1 MLTAPATNGCPCLL
15 FCVQLHKLEAALNW
29 HLQYG
34 ALQDASVLQLLMV
47 QAAADG
53 NAVIMSL
60 LLPMFEKQ
68 GWLVS
73 VCVFVSLFVH
83 SHAIFL
89 QLAPTFAGTRSLCS
103 VPSAG
108 LLVAHTG
115 RCS

>member
-1 MLTAPATNGCPCLL
+1 MHAALTPPLHGVLTAPATNGCPCLL

-73 VCVFVSLFVH
+73 LCVCL
-83 SHAIFL
+83 
-89 QLAPTFAGTRSLCS
+89 
-103 VPSAG
+103 
-108 LLVAHTG
+108 
-115 RCS
+115 

>member
-1 MLTAPATNGCPCLL
+1 MFAWGAHSAAANGCPCLL
-15 FCVQLHKLEAALNW
+15 FCRQLHKLEAALHW

-60 LLPMFEKQ
+60 LLPLFEKQ

-73 VCVFVSLFVH
+73 LFVRT
-83 SHAIFL
+83 ARPCF
-89 QLAPTFAGTRSLCS
+89 FSL
-103 VPSAG
+103 
-108 LLVAHTG
+108 L
-115 RCS
+115 